1 MAQLK
6 LIWDITL
13 SDSLNIHILKPK
25 FIDLAVSI
33 GRLFALDDFG
43 LAYEVTSDVEFLV
56 LAGHA
61 AMIRPDPGPAHG
73 AGAVLTNWKKSDE
86 MKILEKAG
94 SNLLRTTILDVVPDR
109 LVAPMKVNKSLRTR
123 TTQYI
128 MTTLY
133 ERHGT
138 LTKQDLDYL
147 MGQLKKKCPADLAPD
162 AFIAE
167 WQASLD
173 DLAQAGQAIPQLM
186 ATQILQEC
194 FGPEYLDCWR
204 AFVRDFSRVADRT
217 VVRLCEA
224 IVTYSR
230 GELQLLTAHT
240 LIGANQVIALQEQ
253 VKGLQQELKAF
264 AAKQWT
270 PAAAAVPAAP
280 APSKRGKRGATTT
293 NGAVGKQAKSVPTPF
308 SARPFCWSHG
318 PCKHLGI
325 GCGDKTAGHKEQA
338 TWQNQMGSPWQ
349 QYYEDRGWS
358 VISP

>member
-6 LIWDITL
+6 LIWDPTL

-25 FIDLAVSI
+25 LIDLAVSI

-43 LAYEVTSDVEFLV
+43 LAYEVTSDAEFLV

-61 AMIRPDPGPAHG
+61 AMIRPEPGPAHG
-73 AGAVLTNWKKSDE
+73 AGSVLTNWKKSDE

-94 SNLLRTTILDVVPDR
+94 SNLLRTTVLDVVPDR
-109 LVAPMKVNKSLRTR
+109 LVAPMKVSKSLRSR

-128 MTTLY
+128 MTQLY
-133 ERHGT
+133 DRHGT

-147 MGQLKKKCPADLAPD
+147 MGQLKKKCPVDLAPD

-173 DLAQAGQAIPQLM
+173 DLAQAGQPLPQLM

-194 FGPEYLDCWR
+194 FGSEYLDCWR
-204 AFVRDFSRVADRT
+204 AFVRDFSQVADRT

-224 IVTYSR
+224 IVIYSQ
-230 GELQLLTAHT
+230 GELQLLNAHT
-240 LIGANQVIALQEQ
+240 LIGANQVTVLQEQ

-264 AAKQWT
+264 AAKQWI
-270 PAAAAVPAAP
+270 PAVSAVPAAP

-293 NGAVGKQAKSVPTPF
+293 KGAVGKHAKSAQTPF
-308 SARPFCWSHG
+308 AFQPFCWSHG
-318 PCKHLGI
+318 PCKHLGT
-325 GCGDKTAGHKEQA
+325 GCGDKAAGHKKDA
-338 TWQNQMGSPWQ
+338 TWQDQMGSDWKT
-349 QYYEDRGWS
+349 YYALRGWS
-358 VISP
+358 TISP